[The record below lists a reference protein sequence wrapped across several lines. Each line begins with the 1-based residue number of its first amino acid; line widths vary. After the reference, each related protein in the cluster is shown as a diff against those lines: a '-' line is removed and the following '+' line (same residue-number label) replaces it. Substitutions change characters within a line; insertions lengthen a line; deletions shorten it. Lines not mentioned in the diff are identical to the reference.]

1 MAGMGRLIVVSPQGQ
16 MELALAQIIGL
27 FPIPQPG
34 QLQLKGAACGI
45 GQLGGRLWVSGPEVG
60 EVLCPLGMHGQSK
73 KLSDLLID
81 AKVPA
86 SERAAVP
93 VVRAG
98 VSGPVLWVAP
108 LRADE
113 RARVTDA
120 SRVLLE
126 LAWRPK

>member
-1 MAGMGRLIVVSPQGQ
+1 MSAGSSP
-16 MELALAQIIGL
+16 EALARAHAREWEGL
-27 FPIPQPG
+27 SV
-34 QLQLKGAACGI
+34 LLDAAACGV

-81 AKVPA
+81 AKIPA

-93 VVRAG
+93 VVRTG
-98 VSGPVLWVAP
+98 VSGSVVWVAP
-108 LRADE
+108 MRADE
-113 RARVTDA
+113 RVRVTDA

-126 LAWRPK
+126 LAWKPAATS

>member
-1 MAGMGRLIVVSPQGQ
+1 MSAGSAP
-16 MELALAQIIGL
+16 ESLARAHAREWDGL
-27 FPIPQPG
+27 SV
-34 QLQLKGAACGI
+34 LLDAAACGI

>member
-1 MAGMGRLIVVSPQGQ
+1 MPR
-16 MELALAQIIGL
+16 
-27 FPIPQPG
+27 F
-34 QLQLKGAACGI
+34 
-45 GQLGGRLWVSGPEVG
+45 
-60 EVLCPLGMHGQSK
+60 
-73 KLSDLLID
+73 
-81 AKVPA
+81 PA

-126 LAWRPK
+126 LAWEAKRRQRDSPLVSFLAPLPVCVRKGC